1 MDGKNVTT
9 LQLVHRFLHI
19 TGEKTT
25 SSLPL
30 FLLRTIAAPQL
41 HKRKPNDQQLLA
53 AAAADLSSPEI
64 NGSSR
69 THSQVPPTPVPPL
82 RSVTLTNK
90 TIDAANRSHAAINRT
105 STVKH
110 Q

>member
-1 MDGKNVTT
+1 MAGKNVTT
-9 LQLVHRFLHI
+9 LQLVHCFLHI

-41 HKRKPNDQQLLA
+41 HRRKPNDQQLLA

-69 THSQVPPTPVPPL
+69 THSQMEPDYSSIYQ
-82 RSVTLTNK
+82 RN
-90 TIDAANRSHAAINRT
+90 IDNRMVEAENEDADDEL
-105 STVKH
+105 
-110 Q
+110 